1 MTKYEAENIK
11 QYTIRY
17 WGKTRLIT
25 TKDFIANAIDS
36 PWLYSVHWKNETWVQ
51 QAKQDCS
58 NRIRDVTAE
67 LNNLKTA
74 FKLLESIEPETTEDI

>member
-1 MTKYEAENIK
+1 MDIFPTLEK
-11 QYTIRY
+11 
-17 WGKTRLIT
+17 
-25 TKDFIANAIDS
+25 
-36 PWLYSVHWKNETWVQ
+36 ETWVQ

-74 FKLLESIEPETTEDI
+74 FKLLESIEPEITEDI